1 MFYVNNEEIKGLYI
15 GDRPYNYIVSG
26 FSKIIPEDRNV
37 DVLNLNL
44 AQASLNSYRI
54 EYGNL
59 EGGYTN
65 APIKR
70 VDRPDYNNIYHTPFT
85 YFDGNNIVP
94 TKNIPIVITNG
105 FNAFAYGNVYNDI
118 NINGNYSRLA
128 HNVDFHGK
136 TIRTNSE
143 NESSEKYLGDNVFKD
158 CNNFTAELKSKYST
172 GRYAVLYN
180 CNNFNGNY
188 KFEGNSDVRYSG
200 FSGFL
205 RECRDGKFNIDATN
219 LRGGGGGG
227 YDTNVY
233 GRSDFECMQ
242 YCDNVDFN
250 ITGSSWQSWPQ
261 IHAFSYNCNINTFNI
276 IPGFGGLANSNINA
290 TLPKDST
297 PEIVNTYELL
307 RDSDN
312 CNYKLIG
319 TDCNLSNFYSGVGG
333 SYMFENLNNCNL
345 NLLLNNSVAMD
356 KAFGS
361 HLNNC
366 NIVFDNL
373 KAGMTTYTG
382 WTYLYNCNI
391 TGNVEADTL
400 AQGFIGIGDGLNVN
414 INAAKSSRILPLW
427 NCDNVKGNIS
437 LGTNSFIT
445 FCRNLNINVY
455 NGNLSLEIIN
465 NGNIT
470 LGETQTSL
478 YSSDNV
484 CFSGN
489 NLIRIIN
496 CNNVSASYTYDV
508 RELYDLRNVHL
519 YSVGTNLTI
528 FRNLNSCNII
538 ERTEHSVRRNI
549 DSNNIVNCHIALNSM
564 NFNIISNV
572 YNSTVNANQVT
583 SYIDNARNS
592 VFQFQYGTSL
602 KTQNVYDCTISHFPT
617 SSSYTSNCTFR
628 NLPSSP
634 SWDNIWGYESSFPFC
649 YSVVKS
655 TSDMS
660 NCAVNYVFTSYK
672 DDANWDNCNNMQTD
686 VDSYYRNSYITL
698 PKYNM
703 QIKLNIICG
712 NLTLNVQQSG
722 PPHGFVNSSIS
733 AYNIFAVGNNS
744 ASEVRL
750 DQGCKCFAEMSQVRW
765 THYTSYF
772 NNVNQPVLVVHNAR
786 IFNNSVEQ
794 YGGIS
799 YYGKLSSIESQCVNV
814 KLAKGACMFVNNAT
828 LCKIEVDNALLFLGT
843 NVTIWGSKVIENGG
857 YICNRA
863 NYTMSNLAPLFYRD
877 VFCWNTRDKGPWGN
891 KTLQQLC
898 MDV

>member
-44 AQASLNSYRI
+44 AQALLNSYRV

-70 VDRPDYNNIYHTPFT
+70 VDKPDNNIYHTPFT

-143 NESSEKYLGDNVFKD
+143 NESYESYLGDNVFKY

-172 GRYAVLYN
+172 GRYAVLFN

-188 KFEGNSDVRYSG
+188 KFEGNSDVQYPG
-200 FSGFL
+200 FSGFI

-219 LRGGGGGG
+219 LRGGGDGS
-227 YDTNVY
+227 DTNIY
-233 GRSDFECMQ
+233 GRLDFECMQ
-242 YCDNVDFN
+242 YCNNVDFN

-261 IHAFSYNCNINTFNI
+261 MHAFSYNCNINTFNI
-276 IPGFGGLANSNINA
+276 IPGFGGLGNSNINV
-290 TLPKDST
+290 TLPADST
-297 PEIVNTYELL
+297 PEIVGTYELL

-319 TDCNLSNFYSGVGG
+319 TDCNLSNFYSGVGD
-333 SYMFENLNNCNL
+333 SYMFENLNDCNL

-373 KAGMTTYTG
+373 KAGMTSYTG

-391 TGNVEADTL
+391 TGNVEADTPV
-400 AQGFIGIGDGLNVN
+400 QGFIGIGDGLNVN
-414 INAAKSSRILPLW
+414 INAAKSRRILPLW

-455 NGNLSLEIIN
+455 NGNVSLETIN
-465 NGNIT
+465 NSKIM
-470 LGETQTSL
+470 LGGTQASL

-484 CFSGN
+484 YFSGN
-489 NLIRIIN
+489 NLIRVIN
-496 CNNVSASYTYDV
+496 CNNVSASYTYDI
-508 RELYDLRNVHL
+508 RELYDLRNLHL
-519 YSVGTNLTI
+519 YAVGTNLTI
-528 FRNLNSCNII
+528 FRNLNSCNI
-538 ERTEHSVRRNI
+538 TEYAEYSVRHNI
-549 DSNNIVNCHIALNSM
+549 DSNNIVNCHISLNSM

-583 SYIDNARNS
+583 SYIANARNS
-592 VFQFQYGTSL
+592 VFQFKYGTSL
-602 KTQNVYDCTISHFPT
+602 KTQDVHDCTISHFPT
-617 SSSYTSNCTFR
+617 SSSYTSNCTFL
-628 NLPSSP
+628 NLPPSA
-634 SWDNIWGYESSFPFC
+634 SWDNIWGVSNSYPLC
-649 YSVVKS
+649 YSGVKS
-655 TSDMS
+655 TGGMS
-660 NCAVNYVFTSYK
+660 NCAVNYAFTSYK
-672 DDANWDNCNNMQTD
+672 DDINWSNLNNMQTD
-686 VDSYYRNSYITL
+686 LGNYYENSYITL
-698 PKYNM
+698 PNYNM
-703 QIKLNIICG
+703 YTRLNILCG

-722 PPHGFVNSSIS
+722 PPHGFANSSIS
-733 AYNIFAVGNNS
+733 AYNIFAVGNKPD
-744 ASEVRL
+744 SEVRL
-750 DQGCKCFAEMSQVRW
+750 HKGCKCFAEMSQVNW
-765 THYTSYF
+765 SHSISYF
-772 NNVNQPVLVVHNAR
+772 NDVNQPVLVVNNAR
-786 IFNNSVEQ
+786 IYNNSVEH

-799 YYGKLSSIESQCVNV
+799 YYGNLSSIAYHTIDV
-814 KLAKGACMFVNNAT
+814 KLATGACMFVNNAN
-828 LCKIEVDNALLFLGT
+828 LGRINVNNALLFLGT
-843 NVTIWGSKVIENGG
+843 NVRLQGARTVTNGG
-857 YICNRA
+857 MVVNKA
-863 NYTMSNLAPLFYRD
+863 NYSMDAINKFVNRKNFT
-877 VFCWNTRDKGPWGN
+877 WNFTDKGPWGN